1 MRCVWEC
8 ARAVHSTY
16 TFSQF
21 VALDSRWFL
30 HRSEACSLH
39 KNWERESKKRSYHMN
54 HLFLFCS
61 VVSPL
66 LVIKWWSKIRRWL
79 TNGALSV
86 CARYYIVL
94 SMGVN
99 GFFSNKIAN
108 QMNSI
113 GWAVCKNAET
123 INGIVNRRHNRSN
136 YLIRISVVLVLAI
149 PRLAFA
155 MIIISSITMRKEER
169 RKKHIE
175 TNQLIYFNTLR
186 CNESVVCVIAAT
198 YNCCIFNSCAAYFF
212 FLWGVWPQAV
222 HKYIICN
229 TRAILKWAKWK
240 MKNKKHKNFRNNLE
254 FLPPRRYVCMLPT
267 GISQKNCLSAR
278 AHESKP

>member
-1 MRCVWEC
+1 MFNCTRWKMFNMPQQSFMQTRKLNKLKQMQSLAFGYCIWWNAVRLRVR

-39 KNWERESKKRSYHMN
+39 KNWERESKKKRSYHMN

-66 LVIKWWSKIRRWL
+66 LVIKWWSEIRRWL

-149 PRLAFA
+149 PRHAFA

-169 RKKHIE
+169 RKKHME
-175 TNQLIYFNTLR
+175 TNQLI
-186 CNESVVCVIAAT
+186 
-198 YNCCIFNSCAAYFF
+198 
-212 FLWGVWPQAV
+212 
-222 HKYIICN
+222 
-229 TRAILKWAKWK
+229 
-240 MKNKKHKNFRNNLE
+240 
-254 FLPPRRYVCMLPT
+254 
-267 GISQKNCLSAR
+267 
-278 AHESKP
+278 